1 MHKRITPTYHQ
12 LVCHR
17 VLCYSH
23 ESDAFINGLL
33 GGSWVWR
40 WCQWT
45 GVSWQGMSSST
56 IDGLWVMEMTLNSLL
71 ILAETECLKILLAF
85 KFCTQKK
92 IPWRQREHVS
102 ERAWHFTF
110 YTWDILKKMDPK
122 WCRIFRTWIRF
133 DRCTRSLCSL
143 GMPELAHGNYRWMCK
158 SIEKT
163 S

>member
-40 WCQWT
+40 RCQWT

-56 IDGLWVMEMTLNSLL
+56 IDGLWVMRWHWIVFWYWLRQNVS
-71 ILAETECLKILLAF
+71 
-85 KFCTQKK
+85 KFCSLSSSAHKKK

-158 SIEKT
+158 SVEKT